1 MRKFTHIAIL
11 VAAAPFMLVGAIGRF
26 VYDAILAGADVF
38 DAVMD
43 DLIKWIDR

>member
-11 VAAAPFMLVGAIGRF
+11 VVAAPFMVVGAIGRF
-26 VYDAILAGADVF
+26 IYDAVVAGADVF

-43 DLIKWIDR
+43 DLIEWIDR